1 MTLSQNGSRV
11 WSLLFPFIPSTV
23 VQVQVSSQDDG
34 NNLKSVLP
42 AASLAF
48 SLPYLWSILPTAAR
62 GHSWAPESGHIPSL
76 PTTLHGSHL
85 RVKAKVRGHSWT
97 PESGHIP
104 SLPTTLHGSH
114 LRVKAK
120 VLRVAHKA
128 LSDLTLFSFLTLSS
142 INWPLTSLCSTLTGL
157 LKILQTCQAH
167 FLLRNLEL
175 NALEC
180 LECFCPDT
188 CMDNSLTSLTSFKS
202 LFQSFLIN
210 EISSD
215 TCILCSLL
223 FPYPGIHA
231 SSTHLV
237 LIFFSMLSTF

>member
-1 MTLSQNGSRV
+1 MTFSQNGSRV
-11 WSLLFPFIPSTV
+11 WSLLFPFFPSTV

-34 NNLKSVLP
+34 NSLKSVLP

-48 SLPYLWSILPTAAR
+48 SLPYLWSILPTAA
-62 GHSWAPESGHIPSL
+62 
-76 PTTLHGSHL
+76 
-85 RVKAKVRGHSWT
+85 RGHSWT

-120 VLRVAHKA
+120 VLLVAHKA
-128 LSDLTLFSFLTLSS
+128 LFDLTLFSFLTLSS

-157 LKILQTCQAH
+157 LKILQTWQAH

-215 TCILCSLL
+215 NCILCSLL
-223 FPYPGIHA
+223 FPYPGVHA